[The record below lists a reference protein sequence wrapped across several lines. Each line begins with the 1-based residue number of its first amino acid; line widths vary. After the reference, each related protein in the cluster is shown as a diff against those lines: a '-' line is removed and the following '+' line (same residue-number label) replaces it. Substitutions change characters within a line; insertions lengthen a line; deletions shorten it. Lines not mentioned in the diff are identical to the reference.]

1 MINGSPVGFFFFFYF
16 TENQTFALNTRRLI
30 SSVLRVN
37 KHGVGS
43 PGGGGGGGEG

>member
-1 MINGSPVGFFFFFYF
+1 MVNGSPVVFFLFCFF

-37 KHGVGS
+37 KHGVGR